1 MRETPK
7 TLCTIKKNVSVKM
20 CSRKKN
26 NTEPIFLFGHEF
38 MNVYQTKL
46 SCGYC
51 ITKKKKDD
59 LVDKLKRKI
68 DYSYYYL
75 GRKKEEERSNK
86 FNKIILF

>member
-1 MRETPK
+1 
-7 TLCTIKKNVSVKM
+7 
-20 CSRKKN
+20 
-26 NTEPIFLFGHEF
+26 
-38 MNVYQTKL
+38 VYQTKL

>member
-1 MRETPK
+1 MRETPE

-38 MNVYQTKL
+38 INVYQTKL

-59 LVDKLKRKI
+59 LVDKLKRK
-68 DYSYYYL
+68 L
-75 GRKKEEERSNK
+75 
-86 FNKIILF
+86 IILIIIWEGKKKKNEVTNSTR

>member
-1 MRETPK
+1 
-7 TLCTIKKNVSVKM
+7 M

-38 MNVYQTKL
+38 INVYQTKL

-59 LVDKLKRKI
+59 LVDKLKRK
-68 DYSYYYL
+68 L
-75 GRKKEEERSNK
+75 
-86 FNKIILF
+86 IILIIIWEGKKKKNEVTNSTR

>member
-1 MRETPK
+1 
-7 TLCTIKKNVSVKM
+7 M
-20 CSRKKN
+20 CSRKKHRTN
-26 NTEPIFLFGHEF
+26 FLFGHQF

-59 LVDKLKRKI
+59 LVDKLKKN
-68 DYSYYYL
+68 YYL
-75 GRKKEEERSNK
+75 RRKKEEERSNK